1 MAVPRAASRCNGR
14 KAQAGGRQEDGCQH
28 NKIDSKPL
36 RGRTCTYFTYL
47 CSTTQGPGNNTFY
60 AMCFPFAW
68 PVLSESSRCFQKLV
82 HHVCVKMRI
91 YACTH
96 VRMWQPAHPSA
107 NKHKNPCI
115 RTHQKKQQFKDLI
128 PLPSAQQ
135 TLPSQEK
142 QIDRRHEMIGEEFDG
157 KKVCSHVS
165 LNKQPFHSRKGSRRH
180 KQILTAQNRKIQRTC
195 APFHKPKK
203 REATPAEPPFPPV
216 QKQVGWI
223 QGT

>member
-1 MAVPRAASRCNGR
+1 
-14 KAQAGGRQEDGCQH
+14 
-28 NKIDSKPL
+28 
-36 RGRTCTYFTYL
+36 
-47 CSTTQGPGNNTFY
+47 
-60 AMCFPFAW
+60 
-68 PVLSESSRCFQKLV
+68 
-82 HHVCVKMRI
+82 
-91 YACTH
+91 
-96 VRMWQPAHPSA
+96 MWQPAHPSA

-223 QGT
+223 QGTYYKWYLCNPEMTGPQKRNPKERCQLGERCNRIWVEDMDLKSR

>member
-1 MAVPRAASRCNGR
+1 MCENAHLCMHA
-14 KAQAGGRQEDGCQH
+14 
-28 NKIDSKPL
+28 
-36 RGRTCTYFTYL
+36 CTYVAA
-47 CSTTQGPGNNTFY
+47 CPPQCQQTQKPMYKNT
-60 AMCFPFAW
+60 P
-68 PVLSESSRCFQKLV
+68 
-82 HHVCVKMRI
+82 
-91 YACTH
+91 
-96 VRMWQPAHPSA
+96 
-107 NKHKNPCI
+107 
-115 RTHQKKQQFKDLI
+115 KKQQFKDLI